1 MIEFLQKL
9 LRIESL
15 SPKDEGC
22 FDLIEDRLNKLNF
35 NCERIN
41 YLNVENL
48 YATYGTKGKLFCFL
62 GHTDV
67 VPTGP
72 RDKWSHPPFSGHIDG
87 DLLYGRGTADMKAS
101 IAAFLD
107 SLDQFF
113 SSNPDLNFR
122 IAVLLTS
129 NEEGDAT
136 DGFIDKIVD
145 DMIEKDEKIDLC
157 LVGEPTSYNK
167 VGDSIRIGR
176 RGSLGGSL
184 KIIGKQGHIAYPEN
198 VKNPI
203 FSAGEVIVELKNTV
217 WDNGNDAFQPTSF
230 QISNIHSG
238 TGAKNIVPGELDML
252 FNFRYST
259 ESSQESLIEKLE
271 SILKNL
277 KVEYE
282 IDWKLSGLP
291 YLTIENNLK
300 DTVIKSIE
308 DITGYS
314 PDLNAKGGTSDGRFI
329 AKMGT
334 EIVELGPLNETM
346 HQIDEHV
353 KISDIKILRD
363 IYTDILINLNKKLSL
378 VYTVHSFFHK
388 GRTNS

>member
-9 LRIESL
+9 IKIQSL
-15 SPKDEGC
+15 SPRDEGC
-22 FDLIEDRLNKLNF
+22 FDLIEERLNKLEF

-41 YLNVENL
+41 YANVENL
-48 YATYGTKGKLFCFL
+48 YATYGDKGKLFCFL

-72 RDKWSHPPFSGHIDG
+72 EEQWTHPPFSAHIDE

-101 IAAFLD
+101 IAAFLE
-107 SLDQFF
+107 SLEEFF
-113 SSNPDLNFR
+113 ATSPELNYR
-122 IAVLLTS
+122 ISILLTS
-129 NEEGDAT
+129 NEEGDAI

-157 LVGEPTSYNK
+157 LVGEPTSYEK
-167 VGDSIRIGR
+167 IGDSVRIGR

-198 VKNPI
+198 VDNPI
-203 FSAGEVIVELKNTV
+203 FSASDVIVKLKNTT
-217 WDNGNDAFQPTSF
+217 WDNGNAIFQPTSF

-238 TGAKNIVPGELDML
+238 TGAKNIVPGDLDML

-259 ESSQESLIEKLE
+259 ESTKETLIAEFE
-271 SILKNL
+271 SILNEL
-277 KVEYE
+277 NIEYE
-282 IDWKLSGLP
+282 IEWKLSGLP
-291 YLTIENNLK
+291 YLTKKDNLK
-300 DTVIKSIE
+300 DVVVQSIKN
-308 DITGYS
+308 ITGYI

-334 EIVELGPLNETM
+334 EIVELGPLNETI

-353 KISDIKILRD
+353 KISEIWTLKD
-363 IYTDILINLNKKLSL
+363 IYTDILKGLNTKLS
-378 VYTVHSFFHK
+378 
-388 GRTNS
+388 